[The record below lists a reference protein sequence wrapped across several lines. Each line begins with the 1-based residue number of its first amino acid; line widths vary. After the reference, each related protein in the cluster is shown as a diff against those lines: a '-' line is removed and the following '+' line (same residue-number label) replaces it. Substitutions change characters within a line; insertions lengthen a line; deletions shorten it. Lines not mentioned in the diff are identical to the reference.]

1 MEQKEHQCFAD
12 REDNSQMCSGTT
24 PDVSGKAS
32 DSHKAPASQVKRQV
46 IGIVGLGLIGG
57 SLAKAFRSRADIDV
71 VALDKN
77 ISAIQKAK
85 SDQVIIEGAV
95 IKQNF
100 EAMKQNPREE
110 HQAWRLLETCEIVF
124 ICTPVDTVP
133 DYAEQAALFCS
144 GIITDVA
151 SVKQPVLNRVQSAR
165 FIGGHPMAGSEKH
178 GYQHASESLF
188 ENAIYVLCIP
198 EHSDI
203 SYASVRRLEALIRKI
218 GATPQHMEAERHDHA
233 VAAVSHLPHVVAS
246 ALSLMAARNDDG
258 YLSRLAAG
266 GFRDITRIASA
277 NPELWADISYHSSAA
292 LIPLVDEMI
301 QVLSEVKRAMASQ
314 NKAALERFF
323 YQAAQYRNALPA
335 DGRGALAAHSM
346 LTVYIND
353 KPGELGS
360 VTTLLGQ
367 KNINISNVRIREF
380 RAYEG
385 GCLQLLITNS
395 AQAAEAAWI
404 LKEAGYVCD

>member
-1 MEQKEHQCFAD
+1 MNQKDHQDSID
-12 REDNSQMCSGTT
+12 RKDNPRICRVTKPTLSGSA
-24 PDVSGKAS
+24 PDC
-32 DSHKAPASQVKRQV
+32 QVKKQV

-57 SLAKAFRSRADIDV
+57 SLAQAFSRRAGTDV
-71 VALDKN
+71 VALDKDL
-77 ISAIQKAK
+77 SAIQAAL
-85 SDQVIIEGAV
+85 SEQVIMKGDV
-95 IKQNF
+95 IQQPVA
-100 EAMKQNPREE
+100 AMRQKPYEE
-110 HQAWRLLETCEIVF
+110 KQAWDLLEACEIVF

-133 DYAEQAALFCS
+133 DYADQAALFCS
-144 GIITDVA
+144 GVITDVA
-151 SVKQPVLNRVQSAR
+151 SVKQPVMKRVRTAR

-188 ENAIYVLCIP
+188 ENAIYVLCVP
-198 EHSDI
+198 ES
-203 SYASVRRLEALIRKI
+203 SQVTYASVQRIEELIRRI
-218 GATPQHMEAERHDHA
+218 GATPQQMDAGIHDHA

-258 YLSRLAAG
+258 NLSRLAAG

-277 NPELWADISYHSSAA
+277 NPELWADISYYSRNA
-292 LIPLVDEMI
+292 LTPLIDQMI
-301 QVLSEVKRAMASQ
+301 QVLSEVRGALASQ
-314 NKAALERFF
+314 DKTALERFF

-353 KPGELGS
+353 KPGELGRI
-360 VTTLLGQ
+360 TTLLGQ
-367 KNINISNVRIREF
+367 RNINISNVRIREF

-395 AQAAEAAWI
+395 AQAVEAAWI